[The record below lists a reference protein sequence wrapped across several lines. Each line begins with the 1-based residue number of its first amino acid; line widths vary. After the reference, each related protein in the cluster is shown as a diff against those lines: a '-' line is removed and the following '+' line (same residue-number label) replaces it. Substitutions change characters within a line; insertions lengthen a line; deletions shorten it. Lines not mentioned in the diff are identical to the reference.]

1 MRVLSCHAV
10 TFLLLPLDHKLMASL
25 KK

>member
-1 MRVLSCHAV
+1 MRVLNCHAV
-10 TFLLLPLDHKLMASL
+10 TFLLLPFDHKLMASL

>member
-10 TFLLLPLDHKLMASL
+10 TFVLLLFAHKLMASL

>member
-1 MRVLSCHAV
+1 MGVLSCHAV
-10 TFLLLPLDHKLMASL
+10 TFLLLPLIHKLMASL

>member
-1 MRVLSCHAV
+1 MDVLSCHAV
-10 TFLLLPLDHKLMASL
+10 TFLLLPLLYKLMASL

>member
-10 TFLLLPLDHKLMASL
+10 TFILLPFNHKLKASL

>member
-1 MRVLSCHAV
+1 MGVLNCHAV

>member
-1 MRVLSCHAV
+1 MGVLSCHAV
-10 TFLLLPLDHKLMASL
+10 TFLLLPLLHKLMASL

>member
-10 TFLLLPLDHKLMASL
+10 TFLLLPLNHKLKASL